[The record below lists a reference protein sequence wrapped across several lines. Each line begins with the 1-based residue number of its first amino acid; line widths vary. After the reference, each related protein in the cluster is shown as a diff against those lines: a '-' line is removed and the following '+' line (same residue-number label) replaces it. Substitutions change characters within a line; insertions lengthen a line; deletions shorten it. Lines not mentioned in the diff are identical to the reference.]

1 MFLNG
6 NILRKIFV
14 WLCIG
19 LSLSLS
25 PLVSNCIHWQK
36 FYLAIINKLHIK
48 AIVVPFPFSSLLS
61 HYCATFGDA
70 KSRYLSIFS
79 LGWWV
84 ALLMN
89 RFFWRRP
96 NPIFGS
102 REGVRFENNTY
113 INRYFRRRV
122 LVFENKLKNKK
133 NCGQAHGV
141 NPQAI
146 EPITAK
152 LVLHV
157 ELVLGCS

>member
-19 LSLSLS
+19 LSLS
-25 PLVSNCIHWQK
+25 PLASNCIHWQK

-48 AIVVPFPFSSLLS
+48 AIVVPLPFSSLIS

-89 RFFWRRP
+89 RFLEAAESDFWKPGRSP
-96 NPIFGS
+96 PW
-102 REGVRFENNTY
+102 EQHY

-122 LVFENKLKNKK
+122 PVFENRLKNKK
-133 NCGQAHGV
+133 KIVDKATESIHR
-141 NPQAI
+141 PSS
-146 EPITAK
+146 P
-152 LVLHV
+152 
-157 ELVLGCS
+157 SPPS